1 MDIKNTRFSSIEQIT
16 GQYLNNRNVRQ
27 TDKENVSS
35 FDTILKQKFDDAKT
49 EGLKFSKH
57 AMQRLAD
64 RNIDLSNEQLDRL
77 DKGVKLSVEKGI
89 RESLVLMD
97 DYAFIINTSRY
108 TVITA
113 MEQGNEGDNVFT
125 NIDGAV
131 WYRLDL
137 METFCF

>member
-57 AMQRLAD
+57 AMQD
-64 RNIDLSNEQLDRL
+64 R
-77 DKGVKLSVEKGI
+77 KSV
-89 RESLVLMD
+89 V
-97 DYAFIINTSRY
+97 
-108 TVITA
+108 
-113 MEQGNEGDNVFT
+113 
-125 NIDGAV
+125 
-131 WYRLDL
+131 
-137 METFCF
+137 